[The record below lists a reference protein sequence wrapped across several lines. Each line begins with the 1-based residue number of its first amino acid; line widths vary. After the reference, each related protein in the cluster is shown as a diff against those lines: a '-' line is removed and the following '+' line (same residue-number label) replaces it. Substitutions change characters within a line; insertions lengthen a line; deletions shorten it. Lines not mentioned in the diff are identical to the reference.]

1 MSKLA
6 RTDCEES
13 VNEIFSERIIK
24 RAPDKMIDFLDGHIL
39 LAYRN
44 SIFYLD
50 VSDYGVIDGNV
61 PNSLKIGQDE

>member
-1 MSKLA
+1 MA
-6 RTDCEES
+6 QAECEES

-44 SIFYLD
+44 CIMYLD
-50 VSDYGVIDGNV
+50 VSDYGVVDGKV
-61 PNSLKIGQDE
+61 PNSL